1 MFGCFVWV
9 VELNNAK
16 SQKEDNAPNTEYE
29 DLLIV
34 QLDNYT
40 GIFSSITVFPY

>member
-1 MFGCFVWV
+1 MLVGF
-9 VELNNAK
+9 ND
-16 SQKEDNAPNTEYE
+16 SQKEDTAPNTEYIDE